1 MLHGLTGRRTYGV
14 LPFQHGLGIDE
25 EDGLRVSL
33 RGAVRESVVA
43 PPVGDDVLRVAV
55 CAVPLMSNFT
65 DVDALAAEPGV
76 VVRFVDRA
84 EELVDADLVVVP
96 GTRGTV
102 RALRWLRERGLADA
116 LARRA
121 AEGRPV
127 LGICGGFQV
136 LGEHIEDDVESR
148 EGSVAG
154 LGLLPVRVR
163 FAREKTLAR
172 PVGEALG
179 EPVEGYEI
187 HHGVAEVA
195 GGEAF
200 LDGCRVGEMWGT
212 HWHGSLESDGFRRR
226 FLAGWRGRPAPLR
239 PRARTSFA
247 ALREEQLDL
256 LGDLIEEHADTD
268 ALLSLI
274 EKGAPAGL
282 PFIAPGAPVTGGP
295 GTRPRPPRP
304 LPERSFECHHA
315 PRHQGGPVSTPYP
328 FTALVGQDDLRLA
341 LLLNAVSPAVGGVL
355 VRGEKGTAKSTA
367 VRALSA
373 LLPEVP
379 VVAGCRFSL
388 RPGRRRPEL
397 PRRPARG
404 GRRAA
409 RPARMVELPVG
420 ASEDRLVGA
429 LDIERALAEG
439 VKAFEP
445 GLLADAHRGI
455 LYVDEVN
462 LLHDHLVDLLL
473 DAAAMGASYVEREGV
488 SVRHAARFLLVGT
501 MNPEEGEL
509 RPQLLDRFGLTVEV
523 AASRET
529 DQRVEVVRRRLAHDD
544 DPEAFAG
551 RWADEE
557 AALRDRVVAARAL
570 LPQVVLGDGA
580 LRQIAATCAAFEV
593 DGMRADIV
601 MARTATAL
609 AAWAGRTDVRS
620 EDVRQ
625 AALLALPHRR
635 RRNPFDAP
643 GLDEDKLDETLDEAR
658 EDDAPEPPGSPEP
671 PEGDDDPDGGPGGGG
686 GQPPADGGP
695 DSPGLPPQQSR
706 DQAEDRNQG
715 EGAGQEDA
723 PAPQAPAAGGP
734 GEQGAVSAAEPFRT
748 RMLSVPG
755 IGEGAAGRR
764 SRARTEHG
772 RTTGSRRPRGALTK
786 LHLAATVQAA
796 APHQRARGRS
806 GTGLVVRRDD
816 LRQATREGRE
826 GNLVLFVVDASGSMA
841 ARQRMSAVK
850 GAVLSLLLDAYQRR
864 DKVGLVTFRGSA
876 AEVALPP
883 TSSVDAAAAR
893 LETLPTGGR
902 TPLAAGLLRAH
913 DVLRVERL
921 RDAARRPLLVV
932 VTDGRA
938 TGGVEPVA
946 QAGRAARLFAADGVA
961 SVVVDCESGYVRLGL
976 AGQLAGELGGTA
988 VTLDELRADSI
999 AGLVKDVQGHGNHSR
1014 KAA

>member
-1 MLHGLTGRRTYGV
+1 MTT
-14 LPFQHGLGIDE
+14 PF
-25 EDGLRVSL
+25 
-33 RGAVRESVVA
+33 
-43 PPVGDDVLRVAV
+43 
-55 CAVPLMSNFT
+55 
-65 DVDALAAEPGV
+65 
-76 VVRFVDRA
+76 
-84 EELVDADLVVVP
+84 
-96 GTRGTV
+96 
-102 RALRWLRERGLADA
+102 
-116 LARRA
+116 
-121 AEGRPV
+121 
-127 LGICGGFQV
+127 
-136 LGEHIEDDVESR
+136 
-148 EGSVAG
+148 
-154 LGLLPVRVR
+154 
-163 FAREKTLAR
+163 
-172 PVGEALG
+172 
-179 EPVEGYEI
+179 
-187 HHGVAEVA
+187 
-195 GGEAF
+195 
-200 LDGCRVGEMWGT
+200 
-212 HWHGSLESDGFRRR
+212 
-226 FLAGWRGRPAPLR
+226 
-239 PRARTSFA
+239 
-247 ALREEQLDL
+247 
-256 LGDLIEEHADTD
+256 
-268 ALLSLI
+268 
-274 EKGAPAGL
+274 
-282 PFIAPGAPVTGGP
+282 
-295 GTRPRPPRP
+295 
-304 LPERSFECHHA
+304 
-315 PRHQGGPVSTPYP
+315 P
-328 FTALVGQDDLRLA
+328 FTAVVGQDDLRLA

-373 LLPEVP
+373 LLPEVA
-379 VVAGCRFSL
+379 VVAGCRFSCDPAAPDPSCPDGPHEPGSGAT
-388 RPGRRRPEL
+388 RPS
-397 PRRPARG
+397 
-404 GRRAA
+404 
-409 RPARMVELPVG
+409 RMVELPVG

-488 SVRHAARFLLVGT
+488 SVRHASKFLLVGT

-523 AASRET
+523 AASREP
-529 DQRVEVVRRRLAHDD
+529 DQRVEVVRRRLAYDD
-544 DPEAFAG
+544 DPAGFAA
-551 RWADEE
+551 RWAAEE
-557 AALRDRVVAARAL
+557 SAVRQRVVAAREL
-570 LPQVVLGDGA
+570 LPSVRLGDGA

-609 AAWAGRTDVRS
+609 AAWAGRTDVLA

-643 GLDEDKLDETLDEAR
+643 GLDEDRLDETLE
-658 EDDAPEPPGSPEP
+658 EFGGS
-671 PEGDDDPDGGPGGGG
+671 DDDDQPDPDGPGGGG
-686 GQPPADGGP
+686 GQPPSSDGPQADGGGSGAQP
-695 DSPGLPPQQSR
+695 E
-706 DQAEDRNQG
+706 AG
-715 EGAGQEDA
+715 EGGEPQPSGAGS
-723 PAPQAPAAGGP
+723 
-734 GEQGAVSAAEPFRT
+734 GEQSAARASEPFRT
-748 RMLSVPG
+748 KVLSVPG
-755 IGEGAAGRR
+755 LGDGVAGRR

-772 RTTGSRRPRGALTK
+772 RTTGARRPQGALTK

-806 GTGLVVRRDD
+806 GRGLVVRRDD

-864 DKVGLVTFRGSA
+864 DKVGLVTFRGTTG
-876 AEVALPP
+876 EVALPP

-913 DVLRVERL
+913 EVLRVERL
-921 RDAARRPLLVV
+921 RDPARRALVVV

-938 TGGVEPVA
+938 TGGPEPVA
-946 QAGRAARLFAADGVA
+946 LAGRAARLFAAEGVA
-961 SVVVDCESGYVRLGL
+961 SVVVDCESGPVRLGL

-999 AGLVKDVQGHGNHSR
+999 AGLVKDVQR
-1014 KAA
+1014 RAA

>member
-1 MLHGLTGRRTYGV
+1 M
-14 LPFQHGLGIDE
+14 
-25 EDGLRVSL
+25 
-33 RGAVRESVVA
+33 
-43 PPVGDDVLRVAV
+43 
-55 CAVPLMSNFT
+55 
-65 DVDALAAEPGV
+65 
-76 VVRFVDRA
+76 
-84 EELVDADLVVVP
+84 
-96 GTRGTV
+96 
-102 RALRWLRERGLADA
+102 
-116 LARRA
+116 
-121 AEGRPV
+121 
-127 LGICGGFQV
+127 
-136 LGEHIEDDVESR
+136 
-148 EGSVAG
+148 
-154 LGLLPVRVR
+154 
-163 FAREKTLAR
+163 
-172 PVGEALG
+172 
-179 EPVEGYEI
+179 
-187 HHGVAEVA
+187 
-195 GGEAF
+195 
-200 LDGCRVGEMWGT
+200 
-212 HWHGSLESDGFRRR
+212 
-226 FLAGWRGRPAPLR
+226 
-239 PRARTSFA
+239 
-247 ALREEQLDL
+247 
-256 LGDLIEEHADTD
+256 
-268 ALLSLI
+268 
-274 EKGAPAGL
+274 
-282 PFIAPGAPVTGGP
+282 
-295 GTRPRPPRP
+295 
-304 LPERSFECHHA
+304 
-315 PRHQGGPVSTPYP
+315 STPFP
-328 FTALVGQDDLRLA
+328 FTAVVGQDDLRLA

-373 LLPEVP
+373 LMPEVD
-379 VVAGCRFSL
+379 VVPGCRFSCDPASPDPACPDGPHA
-388 RPGRRRPEL
+388 PGT
-397 PRRPARG
+397 AG
-404 GRRAA
+404 QY

-429 LDIERALAEG
+429 LDIERALSEG

-523 AASRET
+523 AASREPE
-529 DQRVEVVRRRLAHDD
+529 QRVEVVRRRLAYDA
-544 DPEAFAG
+544 DPDGFAA

-557 AALRDRVVAARAL
+557 ADVRARIVAAREL
-570 LPQVVLGDGA
+570 LPSVRLGDGA

-609 AAWAGRTDVRS
+609 AAWAGRTDVLA

-643 GLDEDKLDETLDEAR
+643 GLDEDKLDETLE
-658 EDDAPEPPGSPEP
+658 EFS
-671 PEGDDDPDGGPGGGG
+671 GDDDPDQDPDPDQGPDGPGGGG
-686 GQPPADGGP
+686 GDGGQP
-695 DSPGLPPQQSR
+695 EPEDGPRGDDTGATPEAGENGQPQPS
-706 DQAEDRNQG
+706 
-715 EGAGQEDA
+715 GAG
-723 PAPQAPAAGGP
+723 
-734 GEQGAVSAAEPFRT
+734 EQSAVRAAEPFRT
-748 RMLSVPG
+748 KVLSVPG

-772 RTTGSRRPRGALTK
+772 RTTGARRPRGALTK

-806 GTGLVVRRDD
+806 GPGLVVRRDD

-864 DKVGLVTFRGSA
+864 DKVGLVTFRGSGA
-876 AEVALPP
+876 DVALPP
-883 TSSVDAAAAR
+883 TSSVDAAATR
-893 LETLPTGGR
+893 LESLPTGGR

-921 RDAARRPLLVV
+921 RDPARRPLVV
-932 VTDGRA
+932 LVTDGRA
-938 TGGVEPVA
+938 TGGPEPVA
-946 QAGRAARLFAADGVA
+946 LAGRAARLFAAEGVA
-961 SVVVDCESGYVRLGL
+961 SVVVDCEAGPVRLGL

-999 AGLVKDVQGHGNHSR
+999 AGLVRDVQGTSR
-1014 KAA
+1014 RAA

>member
-1 MLHGLTGRRTYGV
+1 M
-14 LPFQHGLGIDE
+14 
-25 EDGLRVSL
+25 
-33 RGAVRESVVA
+33 
-43 PPVGDDVLRVAV
+43 
-55 CAVPLMSNFT
+55 
-65 DVDALAAEPGV
+65 
-76 VVRFVDRA
+76 
-84 EELVDADLVVVP
+84 
-96 GTRGTV
+96 
-102 RALRWLRERGLADA
+102 
-116 LARRA
+116 
-121 AEGRPV
+121 
-127 LGICGGFQV
+127 
-136 LGEHIEDDVESR
+136 
-148 EGSVAG
+148 
-154 LGLLPVRVR
+154 
-163 FAREKTLAR
+163 
-172 PVGEALG
+172 
-179 EPVEGYEI
+179 
-187 HHGVAEVA
+187 
-195 GGEAF
+195 
-200 LDGCRVGEMWGT
+200 
-212 HWHGSLESDGFRRR
+212 
-226 FLAGWRGRPAPLR
+226 
-239 PRARTSFA
+239 
-247 ALREEQLDL
+247 
-256 LGDLIEEHADTD
+256 
-268 ALLSLI
+268 
-274 EKGAPAGL
+274 
-282 PFIAPGAPVTGGP
+282 
-295 GTRPRPPRP
+295 
-304 LPERSFECHHA
+304 
-315 PRHQGGPVSTPYP
+315 STPFP
-328 FTALVGQDDLRLA
+328 FTAVVGQDDLRLA

-373 LLPEVP
+373 LLPQVP
-379 VVAGCRFSL
+379 VVPGCRFSCDPASPD
-388 RPGRRRPEL
+388 PGCPDGPHE
-397 PRRPARG
+397 AG
-404 GRRAA
+404 GGAE

-523 AASRET
+523 AASREP
-529 DQRVEVVRRRLAHDD
+529 DQRVEVVKRRLAYDD
-544 DPEAFAG
+544 DPAAFAA
-551 RWADEE
+551 RWAEDE
-557 AALRDRVVAARAL
+557 AAVRARIVAAREL
-570 LPQVVLGDGA
+570 LPSVRLGDGA

-609 AAWAGRTDVRS
+609 AAWAGRTDVLA

-643 GLDEDKLDETLDEAR
+643 GLDEDKLDETLE
-658 EDDAPEPPGSPEP
+658 EFGGSD
-671 PEGDDDPDGGPGGGG
+671 DDDPDPDPGPDGPGGGG
-686 GQPPADGGP
+686 GQPEPDDAPQGDGDTAARP
-695 DSPGLPPQQSR
+695 E
-706 DQAEDRNQG
+706 AG
-715 EGAGQEDA
+715 EGGQ
-723 PAPQAPAAGGP
+723 PQPSGA
-734 GEQGAVSAAEPFRT
+734 GEQSAVRASEPFRT
-748 RMLSVPG
+748 KVLSVPG

-772 RTTGSRRPRGALTK
+772 RTTGARRPRGALTK

-806 GTGLVVRRDD
+806 GPGLVVRRDD

-864 DKVGLVTFRGSA
+864 DKVGLVTFRGTDA
-876 AEVALPP
+876 DVALPP

-921 RDAARRPLLVV
+921 RDPARRPLVV
-932 VTDGRA
+932 LVTDGRA
-938 TGGVEPVA
+938 TGGPEPVA
-946 QAGRAARLFAADGVA
+946 LAGRAARLFAADSVA
-961 SVVVDCESGYVRLGL
+961 SVVVDCESGPVRLGL

-999 AGLVKDVQGHGNHSR
+999 AGLVKDVQR
-1014 KAA
+1014 RAA

>member
-1 MLHGLTGRRTYGV
+1 MTT
-14 LPFQHGLGIDE
+14 PF
-25 EDGLRVSL
+25 
-33 RGAVRESVVA
+33 
-43 PPVGDDVLRVAV
+43 
-55 CAVPLMSNFT
+55 
-65 DVDALAAEPGV
+65 
-76 VVRFVDRA
+76 
-84 EELVDADLVVVP
+84 
-96 GTRGTV
+96 
-102 RALRWLRERGLADA
+102 
-116 LARRA
+116 
-121 AEGRPV
+121 
-127 LGICGGFQV
+127 
-136 LGEHIEDDVESR
+136 
-148 EGSVAG
+148 
-154 LGLLPVRVR
+154 
-163 FAREKTLAR
+163 
-172 PVGEALG
+172 
-179 EPVEGYEI
+179 
-187 HHGVAEVA
+187 
-195 GGEAF
+195 
-200 LDGCRVGEMWGT
+200 
-212 HWHGSLESDGFRRR
+212 
-226 FLAGWRGRPAPLR
+226 
-239 PRARTSFA
+239 
-247 ALREEQLDL
+247 
-256 LGDLIEEHADTD
+256 
-268 ALLSLI
+268 
-274 EKGAPAGL
+274 
-282 PFIAPGAPVTGGP
+282 
-295 GTRPRPPRP
+295 
-304 LPERSFECHHA
+304 
-315 PRHQGGPVSTPYP
+315 P
-328 FTALVGQDDLRLA
+328 FTAVVGQDDLRLA

-379 VVAGCRFSL
+379 VVPGCRFSCDPSKPDPACPDGPHEAG
-388 RPGRRRPEL
+388 PG
-397 PRRPARG
+397 AR
-404 GRRAA
+404 

-523 AASRET
+523 AASREP
-529 DQRVEVVRRRLAHDD
+529 DQRVEVVRRRLAYDD
-544 DPEAFAG
+544 DPAG
-551 RWADEE
+551 FVARWADEE
-557 AALRDRVVAARAL
+557 TSVRQRIVAAREL
-570 LPQVVLGDGA
+570 LPSVRLGDGA

-609 AAWAGRTDVRS
+609 AAWAGRTDVLA

-643 GLDEDKLDETLDEAR
+643 GLDEDRLDETLE
-658 EDDAPEPPGSPEP
+658 EFSGEGEG
-671 PEGDDDPDGGPGGGG
+671 EGDGDGDGDGDGENDEDPDPDGPGGGG
-686 GQPPADGGP
+686 GQSPSDSGGP
-695 DSPGLPPQQSR
+695 QQDGDSGARPEAGEDGRPQAS
-706 DQAEDRNQG
+706 
-715 EGAGQEDA
+715 GAG
-723 PAPQAPAAGGP
+723 
-734 GEQGAVSAAEPFRT
+734 EQQPVRASEPFRT
-748 RMLSVPG
+748 KVLSVPG
-755 IGEGAAGRR
+755 LGDGAAGRR

-772 RTTGSRRPRGALTK
+772 RTTGARRPRGALTK

-806 GTGLVVRRDD
+806 GRGLVVRRDD

-864 DKVGLVTFRGSA
+864 DKVGLVSFRGAA

-883 TSSVDAAAAR
+883 TSSVDAAAVR
-893 LETLPTGGR
+893 LESLPTGGR
-902 TPLAAGLLRAH
+902 TPLAAGLLKAH

-921 RDAARRPLLVV
+921 RDPARRALVVV

-938 TGGVEPVA
+938 TGGPEPVA
-946 QAGRAARLFAADGVA
+946 LAGRAARLFAAEQVA
-961 SVVVDCESGYVRLGL
+961 SVVVDCETGPVRLGL

-999 AGLVKDVQGHGNHSR
+999 AGLVRDVQGTSR
-1014 KAA
+1014 RAA

>member
-1 MLHGLTGRRTYGV
+1 MTT
-14 LPFQHGLGIDE
+14 PF
-25 EDGLRVSL
+25 
-33 RGAVRESVVA
+33 
-43 PPVGDDVLRVAV
+43 
-55 CAVPLMSNFT
+55 
-65 DVDALAAEPGV
+65 
-76 VVRFVDRA
+76 
-84 EELVDADLVVVP
+84 
-96 GTRGTV
+96 
-102 RALRWLRERGLADA
+102 
-116 LARRA
+116 
-121 AEGRPV
+121 
-127 LGICGGFQV
+127 
-136 LGEHIEDDVESR
+136 
-148 EGSVAG
+148 
-154 LGLLPVRVR
+154 
-163 FAREKTLAR
+163 
-172 PVGEALG
+172 
-179 EPVEGYEI
+179 
-187 HHGVAEVA
+187 
-195 GGEAF
+195 
-200 LDGCRVGEMWGT
+200 
-212 HWHGSLESDGFRRR
+212 
-226 FLAGWRGRPAPLR
+226 
-239 PRARTSFA
+239 
-247 ALREEQLDL
+247 
-256 LGDLIEEHADTD
+256 
-268 ALLSLI
+268 
-274 EKGAPAGL
+274 
-282 PFIAPGAPVTGGP
+282 
-295 GTRPRPPRP
+295 
-304 LPERSFECHHA
+304 
-315 PRHQGGPVSTPYP
+315 P
-328 FTALVGQDDLRLA
+328 FTAVVGQDDLRLA

-373 LLPEVP
+373 LLPEVS
-379 VVAGCRFSL
+379 VVAGCRFSCDPAAPDPGCPDGPHEAGTGAS
-388 RPGRRRPEL
+388 RPS
-397 PRRPARG
+397 
-404 GRRAA
+404 
-409 RPARMVELPVG
+409 RMVELPVG

-488 SVRHAARFLLVGT
+488 SVRHASKFLLVGT

-523 AASRET
+523 AASREP
-529 DQRVEVVRRRLAHDD
+529 DQRVEVVRRRLAYDD
-544 DPEAFAG
+544 DPAGFAAG
-551 RWADEE
+551 WADEE
-557 AALRDRVVAARAL
+557 AAVRQRIVAAREL
-570 LPQVVLGDGA
+570 LPSVRLGDGA

-601 MARTATAL
+601 MARTAVAL
-609 AAWAGRTDVRS
+609 AAWAGRTDVLA

-643 GLDEDKLDETLDEAR
+643 GLDEDKLDETLE
-658 EDDAPEPPGSPEP
+658 EFGGP
-671 PEGDDDPDGGPGGGG
+671 GDDDPDPDPGPDGPGGGG
-686 GQPPADGGP
+686 GQPEPDDAPQGDGDTAARP
-695 DSPGLPPQQSR
+695 E
-706 DQAEDRNQG
+706 AG
-715 EGAGQEDA
+715 ENGQPRPSGAG
-723 PAPQAPAAGGP
+723 
-734 GEQGAVSAAEPFRT
+734 EQSPVRASEPFRAKV
-748 RMLSVPG
+748 LSVPG

-772 RTTGSRRPRGALTK
+772 RTTGARRPRGALTK

-806 GTGLVVRRDD
+806 GPGLVVRRDD

-913 DVLRVERL
+913 EVLRVERL
-921 RDAARRPLLVV
+921 RDPARRALVV
-932 VTDGRA
+932 LVTDGRA
-938 TGGVEPVA
+938 TGGPEPVA
-946 QAGRAARLFAADGVA
+946 LAGRAARLFAADGVA
-961 SVVVDCESGYVRLGL
+961 SVVVDCESGPVRLGL

-999 AGLVKDVQGHGNHSR
+999 AGLVKDVQR
-1014 KAA
+1014 RAA